1 MFHIIHQIHKIR
13 RGIGRARRSQ
23 FSGLVFWSR
32 VGVPPD
38 FNTLIHH
45 AYIYIYV
52 CVCVCLNCR
61 FASSFSSIAIH
72 DSTPDLSSAF
82 KVYGA
87 IGSSIGNR
95 GIDGTLQKLYTL
107 HYARPSLFLYPYTFN
122 STFALCLQDQMYS
135 QYACPLET
143 FAFTT
148 ITHPIK
154 QEEFPQ

>member
-1 MFHIIHQIHKIR
+1 MNVMKLKVIIIIACPIMAQR
-13 RGIGRARRSQ
+13 YARQ
-23 FSGLVFWSR
+23 KKDKKYIV
-32 VGVPPD
+32 
-38 FNTLIHH
+38 NANAH
-45 AYIYIYV
+45 IYIYV